1 MGKTV
6 FSEALKSGK
15 FVVTSEIGP
24 PKGIDTKEIL
34 SEAEFLKG
42 RVEAVNVTDLQS
54 SVMKLGSLATC
65 HLLIE
70 KGIEPVFQITCRD
83 RNRLALQSDIL
94 SGYVLGIRNLLI
106 LTGDHPK
113 LGDDPRA
120 KPVFDLDSVQ
130 LLEAVKKLQ
139 EGEDMAGNKLEGEP
153 PKFFVGAVVNPG
165 AEPIE
170 PQIIKMEKKINAGAQ
185 FFQTQ
190 AVYEPDKFARFMEKV
205 KGFGVPVLAGIVLL
219 KSAGMARY
227 MNKNV
232 SGVHVPESMIEEME
246 KVEKEKRG
254 EKSVEIAARII
265 MELKGLCQGVHIM
278 PLGWGDK
285 VPKVMELVFQKE
297 NGVSSIFDSLK

>member
-1 MGKTV
+1 ML
-6 FSEALKSGK
+6 SEALRSGK
-15 FVVTSEIGP
+15 FVATSEIGP
-24 PKGIDTKEIL
+24 PKGIDSKEIL
-34 SEAEFLKG
+34 SEAKFFKG

-65 HLLIE
+65 HLLIDL
-70 KGIEPVFQITCRD
+70 GLEPVFQITCRD

-94 SGYVLGIRNLLI
+94 SAYVLGIRNLLI

-113 LGDDPRA
+113 LGDHPGA

-130 LLEAVKKLQ
+130 LLEGVKKLQ
-139 EGEDMAGNKLEGEP
+139 QGEDMAGNRLEGDP

-165 AEPIE
+165 ADPIE
-170 PQIIKMEKKINAGAQ
+170 PQIIKMEKKIEAGAQ

-190 AVYEPDKFARFMEKV
+190 AVYEPEKFARFMEKV
-205 KGFGVPVLAGIVLL
+205 KGFNVPILAGIVLL

-232 SGVHVPESMIEEME
+232 SGVHVPEPMIEEME

-254 EKSVEIAARII
+254 EKSIEIAARLIR
-265 MELKGLCQGVHIM
+265 ELKSFCQGVHIM

-285 VPKVMELVFQKE
+285 VPKVLDAA
-297 NGVSSIFDSLK
+297 GL